1 MKGSLLPA
9 RPSKRVKAMALF
21 YASHYRAGP
30 ERLYLLLDQV
40 NRRWPDATQRER
52 ILAHR
57 IAEMMIVSK

>member
-1 MKGSLLPA
+1 
-9 RPSKRVKAMALF
+9 MALF